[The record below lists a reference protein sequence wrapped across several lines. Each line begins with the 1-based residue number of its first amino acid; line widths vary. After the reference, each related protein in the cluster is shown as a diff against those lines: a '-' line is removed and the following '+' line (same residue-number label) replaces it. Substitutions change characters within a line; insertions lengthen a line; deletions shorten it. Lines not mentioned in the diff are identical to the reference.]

1 MSTPV
6 KVEAVK
12 QGEYVKRKADSKTV
26 YIRNGY
32 DRPSGCYELERA
44 DDIGRYIY
52 VKKGTVLH
60 VGFTY

>member
-12 QGEYVKRKADSKTV
+12 RGEYVKRKPDAKAV
-26 YIRNGY
+26 YIRGLYCKSSKTYALHDTN
-32 DRPSGCYELERA
+32 DVHRV
-44 DDIGRYIY
+44 IH